1 MLYLKKAVAIEE
13 EYALMNVMMIGVY
26 ILRPTRL
33 PIPPLAQYK
42 KGLYLIE

>member
-33 PIPPLAQYK
+33 PIPPSPHKLRSFIY
-42 KGLYLIE
+42 Y